1 MKLLIVEDEIDSQQV
16 MSSLLDIVHIVADSA
31 SSAEAGLGYLEAND
45 YDAVIIDLALPGM
58 DGFGL
63 LNEIRSSAELK
74 NLPCVAVT
82 AFHSSEV
89 KKQALEAGFDGYF
102 AKPLST
108 RNFAHDLMEVLS
120 PS

>member
-1 MKLLIVEDEIDSQQV
+1 MKLLIVEDEVDSQQV
-16 MSSLLDIVHIVADSA
+16 MSSLLDIIHISADA
-31 SSAEAGLGYLEAND
+31 AGSAEAGLAQLESHD

-63 LNEIRSSAELK
+63 LNQIRSSAELK

-89 KKQALEAGFDGYF
+89 KKQALDAGFDGYF
-102 AKPLST
+102 AKPLNT
-108 RNFAHDLMEVLS
+108 RNFTHDLMEVLNQS
-120 PS
+120 